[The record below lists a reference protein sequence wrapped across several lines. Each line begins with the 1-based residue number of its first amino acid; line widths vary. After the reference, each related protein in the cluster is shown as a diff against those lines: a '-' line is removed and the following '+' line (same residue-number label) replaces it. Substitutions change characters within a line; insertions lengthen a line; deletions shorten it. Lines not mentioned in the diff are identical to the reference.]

1 MDKAKSENNFDA
13 IVTPPTETQLGGGYE
28 LARFWLLV
36 VIAIGLLHAVIFR
49 YNNIWHGV
57 SILGLLLLLAAM
69 LALHWKKSR
78 FGHLIALALVG
89 LSSLLIGSQGGGFV
103 GVTSS
108 AILWP
113 MLSGLYTKTHKTEGV
128 LVSVLSAIILGA
140 TSAIGIWPDATLDA
154 WPAYLANCISLSLL
168 IPIALHNA
176 SEFFGANTYAQKLS
190 QAQAEAKTA
199 IESANGRTRFIA
211 EMSHEI
217 RTPLNAILGF
227 SDIMREGLFGKLSPQ
242 YQEYMELIHQSGKH
256 LLDLVGDLLDMSKI
270 EAGRYFLKKDEVDL
284 SKIAKDAIRILSGS
298 ANRGQVNID
307 YLGASDTLLFAD
319 EKSLRQIFLNLLS
332 NAIKFTPAGGNI
344 EVRVFDDENTVWIEV
359 ADSGRGMGDDELKR
373 IGEPYLS
380 SENTAPGARSTG
392 LGLALVRTLVEMH
405 GGKFEVSS
413 KIGVGT
419 EVSIELPKVAN
430 TDG

>member
-1 MDKAKSENNFDA
+1 M
-13 IVTPPTETQLGGGYE
+13 
-28 LARFWLLV
+28 
-36 VIAIGLLHAVIFR
+36 
-49 YNNIWHGV
+49 
-57 SILGLLLLLAAM
+57 
-69 LALHWKKSR
+69 
-78 FGHLIALALVG
+78 
-89 LSSLLIGSQGGGFV
+89 
-103 GVTSS
+103 
-108 AILWP
+108 
-113 MLSGLYTKTHKTEGV
+113 
-128 LVSVLSAIILGA
+128 
-140 TSAIGIWPDATLDA
+140 
-154 WPAYLANCISLSLL
+154 
-168 IPIALHNA
+168 
-176 SEFFGANTYAQKLS
+176 
-190 QAQAEAKTA
+190 
-199 IESANGRTRFIA
+199 
-211 EMSHEI
+211 
-217 RTPLNAILGF
+217 
-227 SDIMREGLFGKLSPQ
+227 
-242 YQEYMELIHQSGKH
+242 
-256 LLDLVGDLLDMSKI
+256 
-270 EAGRYFLKKDEVDL
+270 KKDEVDL

-307 YLGASDTLLFAD
+307 YLGASDILLFAD

-430 TDG
+430 TDV